1 MVIPDAKSNIGELQ
15 IFKFFYGCTF
25 RCNIE
30 GEMLPGTDSVQY
42 YTGKEGGSNLVAF
55 AHNSANL
62 LYLAH
67 AESIQGWLLCCCVFM
82 CLVITQG
89 LLFCLT
95 VHIQYF
101 P

>member
-1 MVIPDAKSNIGELQ
+1 MTVHFGVMYEEKCYQALIVCSITLGKGEVPVWLPLLSN
-15 IFKFFYGCTF
+15 
-25 RCNIE
+25 
-30 GEMLPGTDSVQY
+30 
-42 YTGKEGGSNLVAF
+42 
-55 AHNSANL
+55 ANL

-67 AESIQGWLLCCCVFM
+67 AESIQGWLLQCCMFM

-95 VHIQYF
+95 LHIQYF